1 MNKDQNDNRSVAH
14 VLSDM
19 KEEMQCFVETR
30 LAILRAELHEIF
42 RKLKSA
48 LPLVITAALLL
59 GTAYLL
65 LTMALVGI
73 VAGVLPQ
80 NPYRWC
86 IAFLAVGL
94 LWLVLGATVAYFAK
108 RKFVLKEML
117 PRRTIEVLRGDK
129 VWIQSEVNNRV

>member
-1 MNKDQNDNRSVAH
+1 MNKDPNDNRSVAQ

-30 LAILRAELHEIF
+30 LAMLRAELQEIF
-42 RKLKSA
+42 RKLRSA

-73 VAGVLPQ
+73 VAGVLAQ

-94 LWLVLGATVAYFAK
+94 LWLVLGATVAYFAN

-129 VWIQSEVNNRV
+129 VWIQSEVKNRV